1 MIHHSGVSL
10 EIIAWRK
17 LGGDFNPFEKH
28 IQLGNLPQQRD
39 ENQGTYIPKVN
50 HQLEIPYIEV
60 FKRLSDLT
68 WVLKKLLSE
77 IFPFTTT
84 RRHRHLVIQRN
95 RGKSKPRC
103 SPPPSRCKVTAEVK
117 KKGTMKKV
125 RQKYSLMFK
134 VFFWCF
140 FVYSFLKVIP
150 NNKQI
155 ATKDT
160 IDFNA
165 FLISLESRFEQ
176 KLPLNLNPKHRDVAL
191 KCVDTQHPQH
201 HWTVRSDRIHRWIY
215 MMNLREIHL
224 HS

>member
-117 KKGTMKKV
+117 KKGLWKRCAKSIV
-125 RQKYSLMFK
+125 
-134 VFFWCF
+134 WC
-140 FVYSFLKVIP
+140 
-150 NNKQI
+150 
-155 ATKDT
+155 
-160 IDFNA
+160 
-165 FLISLESRFEQ
+165 SRFSFDVFLCIRSWRWFLTTS
-176 KLPLNLNPKHRDVAL
+176 KLQPKTPLTSMP
-191 KCVDTQHPQH
+191 
-201 HWTVRSDRIHRWIY
+201 S
-215 MMNLREIHL
+215 
-224 HS
+224 